1 LAEKIVIFTG
11 PSLDHDKAREIFDK
25 AMYMPPIKR
34 GDATK
39 SFENGTKII
48 GIIDGVFFDEV
59 AVSPRELLS
68 LLDKGVMLIGGSSM
82 GALRASELDVY
93 GMIGVGHIY
102 EMYKKGEI
110 NSDDEVALIFAP
122 YTLKPLSEPLINIR
136 YNLKALAESNSIDI
150 KTFENLLKIARR
162 LYYPSRTYE
171 RIINLAIRD
180 KLLTKEEGDG
190 ILGSIAKH
198 MVDLKKLD
206 AIKVVEK
213 IKEIA
218 IKQNLI

>member
-1 LAEKIVIFTG
+1 VIFTG

-39 SFENGTKII
+39 AFENGAKII
-48 GIIDGVFFDEV
+48 GIIDGIFFDEV

-102 EMYKKGEI
+102 EMYKRGEI

-122 YTLKPLSEPLINIR
+122 DTLKPLSEPLINIR
-136 YNLKALAESNSIDI
+136 YNLKALAERNSIDI
-150 KTFENLLKIARR
+150 KAFENLLKIARR

-171 RIINLAIRD
+171 RIINLAIRE
-180 KLLTKEEGDG
+180 KLLTKEEGDR
-190 ILGSIAKH
+190 ILDSIARSI
-198 MVDLKKLD
+198 VDLKKLD

-213 IKEIA
+213 VKEMA